1 MTITEPSADSARP
14 DETESQRRWM
24 LAMQDA
30 QRQILA
36 KKGVRVSLSVRTTEQ
51 TKEWVQEATERRL
64 TKYVEHQEAIDR
76 NRHSKHEVPVRD
88 TNPAYPEWA
97 ARRYHGD

>member
-14 DETESQRRWM
+14 DETESQRRWK

-30 QRQILA
+30 QQQILA
-36 KKGVRVSLSVRTTEQ
+36 KKGVRVSLSVRNAEGRKKWIQ
-51 TKEWVQEATERRL
+51 DEAERR
-64 TKYVEHQEAIDR
+64 VSEHLRNQEAIEN

>member
-30 QRQILA
+30 QQQILA
-36 KKGVRVSLSVRTTEQ
+36 KKGVRVSLSVRTIVERKKWIQ
-51 TKEWVQEATERRL
+51 QEAERRV
-64 TKYVEHQEAIDR
+64 TEYFRQHDAMEV
-76 NRHSKHEVPVRD
+76 NRHSKHEVPARD